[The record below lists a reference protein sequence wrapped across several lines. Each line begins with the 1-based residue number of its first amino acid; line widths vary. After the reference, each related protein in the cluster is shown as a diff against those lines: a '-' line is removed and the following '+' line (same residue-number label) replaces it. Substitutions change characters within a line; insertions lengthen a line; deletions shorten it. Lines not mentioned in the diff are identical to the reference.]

1 MSTFVMLHGGAAGAW
16 FWNPVRDILQAK
28 GHKVVSVTFTGFA
41 ERRHL
46 NSKDI
51 NSTTHV
57 ADVVNTLFFED
68 VEDAILVGHSYAGSI
83 MPGVLQQAPERI
95 RKAVFFDALVCR
107 TGECVSAA
115 IGFMSAEQAAGVLSA
130 VQRGEA
136 SIYSG
141 VADMQREM
149 AKTEPFL
156 MSAERQQWMLDHL
169 SEMPTSANV
178 SPVAVGAEQVT
189 KPVEYIACTQTI
201 MVPMHA
207 RAKELGWNVHEF
219 EGDHAVMVGDPER
232 TVELLESLI

>member
-1 MSTFVMLHGGAAGAW
+1 MPL
-16 FWNPVRDILQAK
+16 D
-28 GHKVVSVTFTGFA
+28 
-41 ERRHL
+41 
-46 NSKDI
+46 
-51 NSTTHV
+51 HV
-57 ADVVNTLFFED
+57 ALRFSRNSEADEAASVY
-68 VEDAILVGHSYAGSI
+68 G
-83 MPGVLQQAPERI
+83 GVRYRSKRHAQW
-95 RKAVFFDALVCR
+95 AVFFDALVCR

-115 IGFMSAEQAAGVLSA
+115 IGFMSAEQAADVLSA

-149 AKTEPFL
+149 SKKEPFL

-178 SPVAVGAEQVT
+178 SPVLVGAEQVT